1 MNVLQVV
8 TRDEPGGVQVL
19 TQMVAEGL
27 GRRGHQVETMAMA
40 GNLPRLASTVLSRR
54 HDAILSYQVAAGIFA
69 SALALPAGI
78 SLRAAHLT
86 AIPSAMRPHWRML
99 DRLWGQSGIHSTI
112 IANSVS
118 TRLSIATYPDS
129 YQRRTILIPHGVT
142 PLPAPNN
149 TNWRHRLGIPVNTPL
164 LVSSGRLA
172 PQKNHATAVAALP
185 LLPNAHLAIAGDGE
199 LRDALVAQAIQRD
212 VSDRLHLLGN
222 LDRPALSALLTS
234 ADIYLFPSTWESF
247 GLAGVEAAMLG
258 LPILAADLPVLRE
271 VLAPAA
277 NLGLA
282 AFHAPNDAA
291 QLAATAQ
298 VMLAQPPS
306 PQQRAASARAMQS
319 QHGIEPMISAYCRLL
334 ETLPPR
340 AKR

>member
-1 MNVLQVV
+1 MRVLQVV

-19 TQMVAEGL
+19 TQMVADGL
-27 GRRGHQVETMAMA
+27 QNRGHQVQTLAMA
-40 GNLPRLASTVLSRR
+40 GNLPRLASAILSRR

-78 SLRAAHLT
+78 SLRCAHLT
-86 AIPSAMRPHWRML
+86 AIPSAMRPHWRLL
-99 DRLWGQSGIHSTI
+99 DLLWGQSGIHSTI

-118 TRLSIATYPDS
+118 TQHSVASYPEA
-129 YQRRTILIPHGVT
+129 YQRRTLLIPHGVA

-149 TNWRHRLGIPVNTPL
+149 TNWRHRLGIPANTPL

-172 PQKNHATAVAALP
+172 AQKNHATAIAALA

-199 LRDALVAQAIQRD
+199 LRDTLVAQAIQRD

-222 LDRPALSALLTS
+222 LDRPALAALLTS

-277 NLGLA
+277 TLGLA

-298 VMLAQPPS
+298 AMLAQPPS
-306 PQQRAASARAMQS
+306 PQQRATSASAMQA

-340 AKR
+340 ASR

>member
-27 GRRGHQVETMAMA
+27 ERRGHQVETMAMA
-40 GNLPRLASTVLSRR
+40 GNLPRLISTVLSRR

-69 SALALPAGI
+69 SVLALPSGI

-86 AIPSAMRPHWRML
+86 AIPSAMRPHWRLL
-99 DRLWGQSGIHSTI
+99 DRLWGQAGIHSTI
-112 IANSVS
+112 IANSTATQV
-118 TRLSIATYPDS
+118 SIATYPEA
-129 YQRRTILIPHGVT
+129 YRRRTLLIPHGVA

-149 TNWRHRLGIPVNTPL
+149 TNWRHRLGIPANTPL

-172 PQKNHATAVAALP
+172 AQKNHATAIAALP
-185 LLPNAHLAIAGDGE
+185 LMPGAHLAIAGDGE
-199 LRDALVAQAIQRD
+199 LRDTLVAQAIRLD
-212 VSDRLHLLGN
+212 VNDRLHLLGN

-277 NLGLA
+277 TLGLA
-282 AFHAPNDAA
+282 AFHAPSDAA
-291 QLAATAQ
+291 QFAAA
-298 VMLAQPPS
+298 VSAMLAQPPS
-306 PQQRAASARAMQS
+306 PQQRAASASAMQA

-340 AKR
+340 VKR